1 MRISNKNNSE
11 NSKKEKEEEV
21 RGRKGGF
28 SMNDYYALGTR
39 MGLLYNL

>member
-1 MRISNKNNSE
+1 MRISNKNSIE
-11 NSKKEKEEEV
+11 NSKKEEEEV